1 MLSTGTGDQSEFGVH
16 PPSLGPPHAKLV
28 AINTIC
34 IEMTDSSIKPV
45 FIILGGPNGAG
56 KTTGALSI
64 LPKELQI
71 VHFVNADLIAR
82 GLSPLD
88 PMLADFDAARIMI
101 HRMRE
106 LRERRENFAIE
117 TTLAS
122 KSLVPFLRECKMR
135 GYETRLI
142 FVALDNPETAIRRV
156 AIRVAKGGHGI
167 PEETIRRRF
176 FRGLHNFFNMYSKEV
191 DYWTLLDNS
200 GDMLKTVAMGEQSN
214 GQRIF
219 DTQHYVYY
227 STQRHKDAEDCS

>member
-1 MLSTGTGDQSEFGVH
+1 MNSALQ
-16 PPSLGPPHAKLV
+16 PSAKPIFV
-28 AINTIC
+28 
-34 IEMTDSSIKPV
+34 
-45 FIILGGPNGAG
+45 ILGGPNGAG

-64 LPKELQI
+64 LPLELRI

-88 PMLADFDAARIMI
+88 PTLADFDAARMMLQ
-101 HRMRE
+101 RMRE
-106 LRERRENFAIE
+106 LRERQENFAIE

-122 KSLVPFLRECKMR
+122 KSLVPFLRECKMV

-156 AIRVAKGGHGI
+156 NIRVAKGGHDI

-176 FRGLHNFFNMYSKEV
+176 VRGLRNFFKMYRNEV
-191 DYWTLLDNS
+191 DHWMLLDNS
-200 GDMLKTVAMGEQSN
+200 GDCWKIIAIKDQQT

-219 DTQHYVYY
+219 NTNTWHNLEKQ
-227 STQRHKDAEDCS
+227 SKNETS

>member
-1 MLSTGTGDQSEFGVH
+1 
-16 PPSLGPPHAKLV
+16 
-28 AINTIC
+28 
-34 IEMTDSSIKPV
+34 MTYPFPKPV

-64 LPKELQI
+64 LPQELRI

-88 PMLADFDAARIMI
+88 PTLADFDAARMMLQ
-101 HRMRE
+101 RMQD

-122 KSLVPFLRECKMR
+122 KSLVPFLRGCKMK

-156 AIRVAKGGHGI
+156 AIRVAKGGHDI
-167 PEETIRRRF
+167 PEDTVRRRF
-176 FRGLHNFFNMYSKEV
+176 FRGLRNFFDLYCGEV
-191 DYWTLLDNS
+191 DHWTLLDNS
-200 GDMLKTVAMGEQSN
+200 GDHWKLVAIKDNQTE
-214 GQRIF
+214 QRIF
-219 DTQHYVYY
+219 DTNIWQNLEEQ
-227 STQRHKDAEDCS
+227 SQNDTSSFRHSYRT

>member
-1 MLSTGTGDQSEFGVH
+1 MPDY
-16 PPSLGPPHAKLV
+16 PCPSQPIFV
-28 AINTIC
+28 
-34 IEMTDSSIKPV
+34 
-45 FIILGGPNGAG
+45 ILGGPNGAG

-64 LPKELQI
+64 LPLELRI

-88 PMLADFDAARIMI
+88 PTLADFDAARMMLQ
-101 HRMRE
+101 RMRE

-156 AIRVAKGGHGI
+156 AIRVAKGGHDI

-176 FRGLHNFFNMYSKEV
+176 VRGLRNFFELYRNEV
-191 DYWTLLDNS
+191 DHWTLLDNS
-200 GDMLKTVAMGEQSN
+200 GDCWKIVAVKEEQTE
-214 GQRIF
+214 QRIF
-219 DTQHYVYY
+219 DTDIWHNLEEK
-227 STQRHKDAEDCS
+227 SK